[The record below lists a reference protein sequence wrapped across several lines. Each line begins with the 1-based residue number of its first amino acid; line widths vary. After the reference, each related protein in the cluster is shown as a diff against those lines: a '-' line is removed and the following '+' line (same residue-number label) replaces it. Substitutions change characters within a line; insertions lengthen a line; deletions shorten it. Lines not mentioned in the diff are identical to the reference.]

1 MKENLLKI
9 KKNLFEASG
18 DLVER
23 AGQAFD
29 EVKEKGLQG
38 AQLAHEG
45 LQKLGDYLKSEEYE
59 KDLDEV
65 IYWLYIH
72 NPGARPKADQYHD
85 RNERIF
91 RKSLF
96 IKNQAALLV
105 AGSALVGGKLGFK
118 VYGPPGAANGAAV
131 GTAVGVTLVA
141 GVAGYVLI
149 ERWKAGEESVPR
161 LKVANAV
168 QLESRCPTE

>member
-1 MKENLLKI
+1 MREKMLKI
-9 KKNLFEASG
+9 KKFLIETS
-18 DLVER
+18 E
-23 AGQAFD
+23 Q
-29 EVKEKGLQG
+29 
-38 AQLAHEG
+38 
-45 LQKLGDYLKSEEYE
+45 LGDYLKSEEYE

-65 IYWLYIH
+65 IYWLHIH
-72 NPGARPKADQYHD
+72 NPGGRPKADQYHD

-118 VYGPPGAANGAAV
+118 VYGPPGAAKGSAV